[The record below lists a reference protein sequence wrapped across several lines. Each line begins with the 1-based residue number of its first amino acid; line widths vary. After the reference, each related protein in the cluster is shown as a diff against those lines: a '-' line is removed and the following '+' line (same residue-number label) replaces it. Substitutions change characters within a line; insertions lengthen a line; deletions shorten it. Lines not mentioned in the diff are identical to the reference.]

1 MRTTVTLPPA
11 VHRRVIELAEAR
23 RSSLSAVVSDLVVRG
38 LAQEDSPVELMID
51 PETGTPSLSIG
62 RRITTDQVADLI
74 DEDA

>member
-11 VHRRVIELAEAR
+11 VHRRVSELAEAR
-23 RSSLSAVVSDLVVRG
+23 RSSLSAVVCDLVVRG

-51 PETGTPSLSIG
+51 PETGTPSISIG
-62 RRITTDQVADLI
+62 RCITTDQVADLI